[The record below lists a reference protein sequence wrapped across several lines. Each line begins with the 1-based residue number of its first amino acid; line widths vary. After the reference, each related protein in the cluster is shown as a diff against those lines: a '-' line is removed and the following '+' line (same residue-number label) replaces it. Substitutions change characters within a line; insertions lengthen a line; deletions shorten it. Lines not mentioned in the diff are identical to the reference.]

1 MQTSDATR
9 QCITAVTADAVECIR
24 RLRPGFRAA
33 RRLLKIVFL
42 AAVVA
47 SLVLTSALLWAVYS
61 MPPEVHSAGERPS
74 LIVEAANG
82 EPLGRVG
89 PLADALERREFPEG
103 LTRAVLS
110 IEDRRF
116 YSHLGIDPRAILRA
130 AYANWAA
137 DAIVEGGST
146 ITQQLAK
153 IQIVGSE
160 RSLNRK
166 VREALTALWLEVRLG
181 KDEILKRYLNSVY
194 LGSGAYGMSAA
205 AQMYFDKRVSQLT
218 LQESALLAGLIQ
230 APSKYDPIRNLTL
243 AQERAAV
250 VVDAMLEAGTITA
263 DVAANAKME
272 PAKLKLSPRTALAA
286 SWFAD
291 WIAKHEL
298 PKTAGSLKR
307 VMRVRTTVQP
317 QLQQLAQHTIEQ
329 VLSRKGKT
337 LGATQAAL
345 VALREDGAVVALVG
359 GRDYNASQF
368 NRAVDAQRQPGSAFK
383 LFVYYAAL
391 RNGYSPDQFIDAS
404 PVEIG
409 RWQPDNYGGQEYGRM
424 SMTQAF
430 ATSVNSAAI
439 RLAMTV
445 GLDNVVA
452 AARELGLDAPLS
464 KVPSMAL
471 GTNEVNLLDL
481 TGAFASVRAGRANLE
496 PWGITA
502 FGPEG
507 AGLRSLGAPGGP
519 VHELQRQ
526 SEMMHLLQAVVEHG
540 TGRAAALG
548 NDMVA
553 GKTGTS
559 QDHRDAWF
567 VGFGGRSVGWK

>member
-9 QCITAVTADAVECIR
+9 QFITALAADAAECIR
-24 RLRPGFRAA
+24 RLRPGFRAV
-33 RRLLKIVFL
+33 RPLLKIVFL

-47 SLVLTSALLWAVYS
+47 SLALTSALLWAVYS
-61 MPPEVHSAGERPS
+61 MPPEVQSAVERPS

-89 PLADALERREFPEG
+89 PLADALERREFPEV

-116 YSHLGIDPRAILRA
+116 YKHWGIDPRAVLRA

-137 DAIVEGGST
+137 DAIVEGGS
-146 ITQQLAK
+146 TQQLAK

-263 DVAANAKME
+263 DVAAKAKME

-317 QLQQLAQHTIEQ
+317 QLQ
-329 VLSRKGKT
+329 
-337 LGATQAAL
+337 
-345 VALREDGAVVALVG
+345 
-359 GRDYNASQF
+359 
-368 NRAVDAQRQPGSAFK
+368 
-383 LFVYYAAL
+383 
-391 RNGYSPDQFIDAS
+391 
-404 PVEIG
+404 
-409 RWQPDNYGGQEYGRM
+409 
-424 SMTQAF
+424 
-430 ATSVNSAAI
+430 
-439 RLAMTV
+439 
-445 GLDNVVA
+445 
-452 AARELGLDAPLS
+452 
-464 KVPSMAL
+464 
-471 GTNEVNLLDL
+471 
-481 TGAFASVRAGRANLE
+481 
-496 PWGITA
+496 
-502 FGPEG
+502 
-507 AGLRSLGAPGGP
+507 
-519 VHELQRQ
+519 
-526 SEMMHLLQAVVEHG
+526 
-540 TGRAAALG
+540 
-548 NDMVA
+548 
-553 GKTGTS
+553 
-559 QDHRDAWF
+559 
-567 VGFGGRSVGWK
+567 